1 MKPKSI
7 ENSTKF
13 KQLLKHFLFFL
24 VLVNCMMT
32 IDNEVKQVFYN
43 GNPVKVGGDLSDWWV
58 LKRFSYNKTAGGEL
72 KISGYNIDDFGCYS
86 GGLLLACDDGLISD
100 ANNWKAF
107 GSSGEAP
114 LSKSDYSKPCVSS
127 SPFGSHL
134 KSLTST
140 SAQKIWP
147 SNGKN
152 FAWFSVIPRSLGKHL
167 RFLQGI

>member
-1 MKPKSI
+1 
-7 ENSTKF
+7 
-13 KQLLKHFLFFL
+13 
-24 VLVNCMMT
+24 MT

-43 GNPVKVGGDLSDWWV
+43 GNPVKVDGDLSNWAV

-72 KISGYNIDDFGCYS
+72 KITGIDHNTEQLGCLS

-100 ANNWKAF
+100 ADHWKAF
-107 GSSGEAP
+107 GSTGEEP
-114 LSKSDYSKPCVSS
+114 LSQSDYSRPCLSTSGFGHQDFTSS
-127 SPFGSHL
+127 
-134 KSLTST
+134 

-152 FAWFSVIPRSLGKHL
+152 FAWFSFIPALSGKYL